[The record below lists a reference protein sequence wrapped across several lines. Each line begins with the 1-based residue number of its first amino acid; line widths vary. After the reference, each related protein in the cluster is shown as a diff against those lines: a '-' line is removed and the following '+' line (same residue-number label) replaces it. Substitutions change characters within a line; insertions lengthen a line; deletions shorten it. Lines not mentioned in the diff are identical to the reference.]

1 MIFARRCR
9 PSLAVTTV
17 LIALVLG
24 GCSYSPER
32 SLAVADNTT
41 QATGNTKAKSPSH
54 TKTAHKSATRSVANS
69 SHGNDKAVAQETSGF
84 SRSIVADA
92 AAKFTGTASEP
103 RRRSFVASNSE
114 RDCLVRAMYFESQ
127 RASREGLLAVGT
139 VVLNRVN
146 SPSYPSTICGV
157 VGQKNQ
163 FARGVLSRPL
173 SARDRH
179 HAEAVADEII
189 AGKRH
194 TGIGDSMF
202 FHVATRRYK
211 YPNMR
216 YLHVAGGNIFYT
228 KVGRN
233 APRVTQDTLIASID
247 SQPTTAAPEAPA
259 TVAAAPVA
267 DQRVAE
273 QPVTETQQ
281 TNQSAAPATTVAAQ
295 APAVPMPVPRALA
308 LASQDAPATSQPV
321 VSAQAAT
328 APAAK
333 SINLSLPFATA
344 QSTAGAFI
352 PEPPTRLSYRSIER

>member
-17 LIALVLG
+17 LTALVLG

-54 TKTAHKSATRSVANS
+54 TKTAHKSATRSVAKS
-69 SHGNDKAVAQETSGF
+69 SHGNDKAVAQEASGF

-247 SQPTTAAPEAPA
+247 SQPTATAPEAPV

-273 QPVTETQQ
+273 QQVTETQQ
-281 TNQSAAPATTVAAQ
+281 TNQPAAPATTVAAQ

-308 LASQDAPATSQPV
+308 LASQDAPATSQPA
-321 VSAQAAT
+321 VSAEAAT

-344 QSTAGAFI
+344 QSTAGGFI